1 MTERAVEIN
10 RPDVLAEVLSA
21 YRRYEAALLTADVAA
36 LDELF
41 WSDVRTIRYGV
52 AEILHGHAAIAAYNA
67 RRKINPERVLAD
79 TVVTTY
85 GADFGTASTLFID
98 TPEGT
103 IGRQMQSWARM
114 PEGWRLVA
122 AHVSV
127 IKKPTEP

>member
-1 MTERAVEIN
+1 MEIN
-10 RPDVLAEVLSA
+10 RPDVLAEVWSA
-21 YRRYEAALLTADVAA
+21 YRRYEAALLVADVTT

-41 WSDVRTIRYGV
+41 WGDARTIRYGV
-52 AEILHGHAAIAAYNA
+52 AEILHGHAAIAAFNA

-85 GADFGTASTLFID
+85 GADFATASTLFTD
-98 TPEGT
+98 TPEGK

-127 IKKPTEP
+127 IKKPAETCR